1 MTPVCVRCGCRIHP
15 GQLYIPHPKTPTLRR
30 AAGPV
35 HVACPTAHEIAHAK
49 RMGRVP

>member
-15 GQLYIPHPKTPTLRR
+15 GQLYIPTRSTRR
-30 AAGPV
+30 ADPV